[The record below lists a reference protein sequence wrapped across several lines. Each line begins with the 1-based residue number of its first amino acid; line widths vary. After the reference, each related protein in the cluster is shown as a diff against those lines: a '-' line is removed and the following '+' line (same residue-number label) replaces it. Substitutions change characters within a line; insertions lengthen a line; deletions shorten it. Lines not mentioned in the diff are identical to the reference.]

1 MLIYL
6 YSKPDKRTTGE
17 ERKSKLKALGD
28 GPCVPISQNMGTF
41 ASDYSTLDLETFT
54 QLARG
59 YVFEGADRIKICA
72 RNAQVKFMLDLR
84 TMWG

>member
-1 MLIYL
+1 M
-6 YSKPDKRTTGE
+6 
-17 ERKSKLKALGD
+17 
-28 GPCVPISQNMGTF
+28 PISQNMGTF